1 MNFTTVLRQGGKTA
15 TGIEVPD
22 DVIAQLGAGKR
33 PKVHVT
39 INGHTYRSTVA
50 VMNGRYM
57 IGVSADNRQAAGV
70 AGGDTIEVDLQLDT
84 EPRILDVPEDLR
96 GALDADATAEATFS
110 SLSYSRRQR
119 LVLAVEAAKTST
131 TRQRRISDTIE
142 QLRHGQT

>member
-1 MNFTTVLRQGGKTA
+1 MNFTTILLQAGKTA
-15 TGIEVPD
+15 TGFEVPD

-33 PKVHVT
+33 PKVKVT
-39 INGHTYRSTVA
+39 VHGHTYRSTVA
-50 VMNGRYM
+50 VMNGRHM

-84 EPRILDVPEDLR
+84 EPRILDIPEDLQ
-96 GALDADATAEATFS
+96 GALAADPTAEDTFT

-119 LVLAVEAAKTST
+119 IVLAVEAAKTSS
-131 TRQRRISDTIE
+131 TRQRRINNTIE

>member
-1 MNFTTVLRQGGKTA
+1 MNFTTVLLQGGKTA

-33 PKVHVT
+33 PKVQVT

-84 EPRILDVPEDLR
+84 EPRILDVPEDLQ
-96 GALDADATAEATFS
+96 GALDADPTAEATFT

-119 LVLAVEAAKTST
+119 IVLAVEAAKTSA
-131 TRQRRISDTIE
+131 TRQRRISNTIE